1 MREHIV
7 VAAEEAATRATLAR
21 ILKTAGYAV
30 ELTGYDKRAGDL
42 VRRGNVSAVILVPM
56 ACTRMGL
63 QLGCELGA
71 IVAKVVILV
80 GSADQ
85 RIAAG
90 RWVPQADVLLYPSEK
105 RELLAALMENTRI
118 KQESFQP
125 SISPGTSMVR
135 FARWTLDLAGRVLL
149 NDQGQ
154 EIPLTRGEFAAL
166 SAFLKS
172 PGRVLSREY
181 LRQFV
186 SGRDHEPDDRSIDV
200 LMGRLRRK
208 IEETPERPR
217 LIATV
222 PGGGY
227 KLVIREREL
236 EWGAPPPQQPKTRPD
251 QARHIPERRQITIM
265 ACQIAGLA
273 RLSAK
278 IDPEELQIVTSTIQ
292 KSSAELIARF
302 HGTMVQALGDSMLV
316 YFGYPRAREEDAES
330 AVRAGLELIRHF
342 RQLEIPGAKRLTARI
357 GIATGLAVVGDLSL
371 GGGHEP
377 SAISEALIL
386 ARHLEAA
393 APDGGILIADS
404 TYNLVG
410 GHFECQ
416 RLKSVAADD
425 RNTAPAWQVL
435 DKSSAAGRF
444 EALRQPH
451 LPDFVGRS
459 EELERL
465 SRYWSKVVSGN
476 GQIVMLTGEAGIG
489 KSRLVVELEQRL
501 GADQHTQLKY
511 YGLPRQVE
519 TPMSALLDEV
529 QRAAGLTARN
539 SPSQKWRKLRT
550 LLEPRR
556 QPAGDSAAVLGEL
569 LGLPTGAEGSTTQL
583 SPQTRKSQAFSA
595 LLARIERLAARRP
608 VLVVCEDVQWIDATS
623 LEFLTLLIERAAGL
637 PILIVAVGRPEFVPP
652 WPDHSHVATLSLSR
666 LSRSDSEMLVDRLAD
681 GRVLPHHFK
690 DQILA
695 RSDGVPLFIEEV
707 TKSIL
712 QTGPADTVHRAG
724 DRSETAI
731 TMDIPKTLHALL
743 QERIDR
749 LGSAKA
755 IAQQGAA
762 VGREFTYE
770 FLRMITD
777 TSEAEIV
784 EALDRLVASGL
795 VFRRGQYPQASFVFK
810 QALVRDAAYGML
822 LRAGRQKLHT
832 RIAQALE
839 DRFPEIVQQQPE
851 LLAYHCTKAGMTAK
865 AVDYLLAAA
874 RRALLRSGSSETRA
888 HIVTA
893 QSLVSTLPET
903 PQRSQLELE
912 LEITTGRVFTA
923 RRSYAAPETRETY
936 RRARLLCEA
945 LDNQG
950 SLPLAILGQWTGAWT
965 ASNHRLAMQHAQE
978 LHACGERNRAAA
990 VLGVAHMASGMTL
1003 TVLGK
1008 LTEARGHLEQA
1019 GQIDQFALPSRPP
1032 FLFPNAY
1039 GRISSMTFLH
1049 DCLLL
1054 LGYPDQAGPLVKQAD
1069 DVVKAGQAE
1078 ASDQFYFQSLAQ
1090 NHILRMHVFRR
1101 DAGKVAALGSALLL
1115 LAREQNH
1122 PYFIGTSQIY
1132 TGWALVQDKN
1142 VAAGLDLCQ
1151 QGMTLLRKIGATCW
1165 LPHHGTLLAE
1175 CYATAGNFTRS
1186 HEVIAEA
1193 QAHASE
1199 TGAKVWDS
1207 ELHRL
1212 RGRLLMRV
1220 RGSASEIDSC
1230 FREALTTARRQRA
1243 KLLELRAATSFAD
1256 WLAQNGRRAQAR
1268 EILVPIYQSF
1278 SERTDCVDVR
1288 EAKELLGTVADS
1300 SAA

>member
-1 MREHIV
+1 MRKHIV

-56 ACTRMGL
+56 ACTRTGL

-105 RELLAALMENTRI
+105 RELLAALMENTQIRP
-118 KQESFQP
+118 ESFQP
-125 SISPGTSMVR
+125 AISPATSMVR
-135 FARWTLDLAGRVLL
+135 FASWTLDLAGRVLL

-236 EWGAPPPQQPKTRPD
+236 EWGPPPQQPKTRPG

-273 RLSAK
+273 RLSAQ
-278 IDPEELQIVTSTIQ
+278 IDPEELQTVTSTIQ

-302 HGTMVQALGDSMLV
+302 HGTMVQALGDGMLV

-342 RQLEIPGAKRLTARI
+342 GQLEIPGAKRLTARI
-357 GIATGLAVVGDLSL
+357 GIATGLAVVGDLNL

-377 SAISEALIL
+377 SAIGEALIL
-386 ARHLEAA
+386 ARRLEAA

-425 RNTAPAWQVL
+425 RDAAPAWQVL
-435 DKSSAAGRF
+435 DKSAAAGRF
-444 EALRQPH
+444 EALRRPH

-465 SRYWSKVVSGN
+465 SRYWSKAVSGS

-501 GADQHTQLKY
+501 GADQHAQLKY

-529 QRAAGLTARN
+529 QRGAGFTVRN

-550 LLEPRR
+550 LLELRR
-556 QPAGDSAAVLGEL
+556 QPAGESMAVLGEL
-569 LGLPTGAEGSTTQL
+569 LGLPTEAEGSTTQL
-583 SPQTRKSQAFSA
+583 SPQARKSRAFSA

-608 VLVVCEDVQWIDATS
+608 LLIVCEDIQWIDATS

-652 WPDHSHVATLSLSR
+652 WPDHSHVTTLSLSR
-666 LSRSDSEMLVDRLAD
+666 LSRSDSEVLVDRLAE

-707 TKSIL
+707 TKSVL
-712 QTGPADTVHRAG
+712 QAGPTDKVH
-724 DRSETAI
+724 DRSEAAI

-749 LGSAKA
+749 LGSAKTV
-755 IAQQGAA
+755 AQQGAA

-777 TSEAEIV
+777 ASEAQTV

-810 QALVRDAAYGML
+810 HALVRDAAYGML
-822 LRAGRQKLHT
+822 LRAGRQKLHA

-851 LLAYHCTKAGMTAK
+851 LLAYHCAKAGMTAK
-865 AVDYLLAAA
+865 AVEYLLAAA

-912 LEITTGRVFTA
+912 LEFTA
-923 RRSYAAPETRETY
+923 GRISTALRSYAAPETLETH
-936 RRARLLCEA
+936 RRARRLCEV
-945 LDNQG
+945 LDNQAW
-950 SLPLAILGQWTGAWT
+950 LPLAILGQWTSAWS
-965 ASNHRLAMQHAQE
+965 ASNHRLATKHARE

-1003 TVLGK
+1003 TLLGK

-1019 GQIDQFALPSRPP
+1019 GRIDQFALPSRPP

-1054 LGYPDQAGPLVKQAD
+1054 LGYPDQAEPLVKQAD
-1069 DVVKAGQAE
+1069 DIVKAGQAE

-1090 NHILRMHVFRR
+1090 NHVLRMHVFRR

-1115 LAREQNH
+1115 LAREHNY

-1132 TGWALVQDKN
+1132 IGWALVQDKN

-1151 QGMTLLRKIGATCW
+1151 QGMTLLRRIGATCW
-1165 LPHHGTLLAE
+1165 LPHHGALLAE
-1175 CYATAGNFTRS
+1175 CYAAAGDLTRS
-1186 HEVIAEA
+1186 HEVIAGA

-1220 RGSASEIDSC
+1220 RGSASEIETC

-1243 KLLELRAATSFAD
+1243 RLLELRAATSFAD

-1278 SERTDCVDVR
+1278 SERADCVDVR
-1288 EAKELLGTVADS
+1288 EAKELLGAVADS
-1300 SAA
+1300 PAA